1 MRILF
6 VTLAVLLG
14 DQITK
19 LVVKGISL
27 PALGITITGMNYGE
41 SIPVIG
47 DWLKITYIENPNMA
61 FGLDIAGKLFLVLFS
76 FLASI
81 GILVYLY
88 RHRHAALLLRL
99 SLALILAG
107 ALGNL
112 IDRTF
117 YGVWYG
123 QAPLFYG
130 NVVDFMDL
138 DLFTVHLFGSSFKF
152 WPIFNVADAAV
163 SVGVVMLL
171 IVGIPHGDLA
181 VATDNATSARI
192 EENGKNPG
200 ATERPA
206 VERHA
211 TEGHTAQGHPGEGQA
226 GRAG

>member
-1 MRILF
+1 MRILY
-6 VTLAVLLG
+6 VTLVVLLG

-19 LVVKGISL
+19 LLVKGIAL
-27 PALGITITGMNYGE
+27 PGLGLVVEGMQYGE
-41 SIPVIG
+41 SIPLLG
-47 DWLKITYIENPNMA
+47 DWLKLTYIENPHMA
-61 FGLDIAGKLFLVLFS
+61 FGLDITGKLFLVLFS
-76 FLASI
+76 FIAAI

-88 RHRHAALLLRL
+88 RHRQGALLLRL

-138 DLFTVHLFGSSFKF
+138 DLFTIHLFGSSFKF

-171 IVGIPHGDLA
+171 IVGIPHGEQVTA
-181 VATDNATSARI
+181 APTQAPDNAELEQTVVR
-192 EENGKNPG
+192 
-200 ATERPA
+200 
-206 VERHA
+206 
-211 TEGHTAQGHPGEGQA
+211 EGTGEGQA
-226 GRAG
+226 GRPG

>member
-1 MRILF
+1 MRILY

-19 LVVKGISL
+19 LIIKGISL
-27 PALGITITGMNYGE
+27 PALGLVVEGMHYGE
-41 SIPVIG
+41 SIPLVG
-47 DWLKITYIENPNMA
+47 NWLKLTYIENPNMA
-61 FGLDIAGKLFLVLFS
+61 FGIDVVGKIFLVLFS
-76 FLASI
+76 LLASI

-88 RHRHAALLLRL
+88 RHRHGALLLRL

-138 DLFTVHLFGSSFKF
+138 DLFTISLFGSSFKF

-171 IVGIPHGDLA
+171 IVGIPHGEQATGGETAAGKSRLA
-181 VATDNATSARI
+181 D
-192 EENGKNPG
+192 E
-200 ATERPA
+200 TERTA
-206 VERHA
+206 
-211 TEGHTAQGHPGEGQA
+211 AQGRTGEGQA
-226 GRAG
+226 GRQG